1 MTNGRGAVPSY
12 PADSVRY
19 VRVGVIAAPLH
30 ELLVS
35 RQHRVDHLVQDVIG
49 GLSKEGRVRVQRFN
63 VLPIES
69 PDVAE
74 DLFSSGPW
82 FDEWHSTPLLTQERG
97 FEVRPKVTHLARRSA
112 V

>member
-1 MTNGRGAVPSY
+1 
-12 PADSVRY
+12 
-19 VRVGVIAAPLH
+19 VGVIGAPLR

-35 RQHRVDHLVQDVIG
+35 RQHRVDHLVHDVVG
-49 GLSKEGRVRVQRFN
+49 GLAKEGRIRVQRFD

-69 PDVAE
+69 RDVAE
-74 DLFSSGPW
+74 DLLSSGPW
-82 FDEWHSTPLLTQERG
+82 FDERHSTPLLTQERG